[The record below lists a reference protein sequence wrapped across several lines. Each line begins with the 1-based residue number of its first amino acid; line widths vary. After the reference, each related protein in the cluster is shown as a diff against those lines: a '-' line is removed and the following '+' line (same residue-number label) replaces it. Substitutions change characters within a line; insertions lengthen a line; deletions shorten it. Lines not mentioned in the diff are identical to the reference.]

1 MLDHTLFIFLSLFFR
16 TFSRSLPK
24 FRHNLFFFEKHLIH
38 YSCAAKKKHNQISG
52 RQQRRLGT
60 FFSTLNWW
68 NECCCASR
76 YKLIVPSPQNC
87 KSSFPSPR
95 HAQRDE
101 FFVLTSWQTPRAAW
115 LCFLYSYFMR
125 KCNGRLVFLPLFNF
139 NLIVFARIC
148 FMFICAHTEQY
159 KRLLFIQVPGLV
171 CFCYFNFGIVSAH
184 SKLGSESD
192 CMGGWTS
199 FGFSRPNE
207 WVESLFFC
215 VRKKTHERRIFV

>member
-1 MLDHTLFIFLSLFFR
+1 MTN
-16 TFSRSLPK
+16 T
-24 FRHNLFFFEKHLIH
+24 
-38 YSCAAKKKHNQISG
+38 A
-52 RQQRRLGT
+52 RRVAV
-60 FFSTLNWW
+60 F
-68 NECCCASR
+68 
-76 YKLIVPSPQNC
+76 
-87 KSSFPSPR
+87 
-95 HAQRDE
+95 
-101 FFVLTSWQTPRAAW
+101 
-115 LCFLYSYFMR
+115 FLYSYFMR

-215 VRKKTHERRIFV
+215 VRKKNTREKDFCLILLKFQLRALPCCNSMLFHAKIPHAGLFFLTTGPINPLFDFWLNPTGGDVVVAINRNILHTPAYTEQRMQKLFIYFHCSTSRWWWWWVGA